1 MKQVCPASVTSHAR
15 PRRRGLI
22 AMAIGGGAAWISG
35 HAVYLAVGGR
45 RRRSA
50 ISPGG
55 LAELFSKS
63 CHSGAIGNACLE
75 ALPAT
80 ENSIDAL
87 TRAILGDMREADR
100 DYSSPRAL
108 ARSIMERSRN
118 DFRDGRVVSVDGWM
132 LSLTESRVYAL
143 AALSQTEYLGG
154 TSEFLHSQF

>member
-1 MKQVCPASVTSHAR
+1 MPG
-15 PRRRGLI
+15 RRGLI

-35 HAVYLAVGGR
+35 HVAFLAVGGR

-50 ISPGG
+50 ISPAG
-55 LAELFSKS
+55 LAALFSKS
-63 CHSGAIGNACLE
+63 CYSGAIGNACLK

-80 ENSIDAL
+80 ANSIDTL

-100 DYSSPRAL
+100 DYSSPHVL
-108 ARSIMERSRN
+108 ARSIRERSRN

-132 LSLTESRVYAL
+132 LSLTETRVYAL

-154 TSEFLHSQF
+154 TFECPCFQF